1 MSQGAGCLRVLAV
14 LGAGCLMVL
23 DVSGCWMSRV
33 LDVWVLDVQML
44 DVQVLDVCESPR
56 VLRWPKMALFGTK
69 NAYYSIVSHGI
80 VP

>member
-1 MSQGAGCLRVLAV
+1 MSGCWMSHGAGCLRVLDV

-44 DVQVLDVCESPR
+44 DVQVLDVCESNY
-56 VLRWPKMALFGTK
+56 VTWKNFYKLLRRATYKK
-69 NAYYSIVSHGI
+69 Y
-80 VP
+80 